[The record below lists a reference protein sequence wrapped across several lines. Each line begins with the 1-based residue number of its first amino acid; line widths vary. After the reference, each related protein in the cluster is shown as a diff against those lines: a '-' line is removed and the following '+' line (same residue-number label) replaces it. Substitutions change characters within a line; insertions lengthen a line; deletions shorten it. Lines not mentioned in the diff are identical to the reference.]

1 MIRKT
6 KDENKEVLTAEQESN
21 LIDKD
26 ALIIDT
32 VRTLYKYID
41 EKDKKVYFY
50 LSSNYQDLYVL
61 IEGDNILLRLP
72 KKVDINTKMN
82 ILDKKRPYL
91 IRKFIISIEIGS
103 KTGNTDIKFAERW
116 FDDLHKSYIVLM
128 EDCGHDYATKET
140 NNFCFELDSEGD
152 VNRKIKPLPLHI
164 FLCFK
169 PETFMNEWNRV
180 ELRNLDEKADL
191 KKFKYEFQNW
201 HYHFPVI
208 NVFKSN
214 YVSPL
219 LKVHFNETPESLEPL
234 MDISENDNTGKY
246 ETSYVNINKKYDY
259 DYDEIRP
266 QKIYPPVPSM
276 LRDLDKEIEFERG
289 SAEVAKRPRP
299 SVEARPFGPEA
310 LCAEHSAKI
319 ESTTTMKPDVETLP
333 SSIFSN
339 VADTSTSN
347 TWNKPQSFVQ
357 QNPNNFSPMNYF
369 QPTTFNMPTGT
380 NFNFNAE
387 PKKSSLTNEPNHTT
401 NGNLPKINES
411 KSENK
416 PKTHISTFRLPKK

>member
-26 ALIIDT
+26 AIILDRT
-32 VRTLYKYID
+32 HTLYSYID
-41 EKDKKVYFY
+41 KKDKKVYFY
-50 LSSNYQDLYVL
+50 LSSNYQDLFVFM
-61 IEGDNILLRLP
+61 EGDNILLNLP
-72 KKVDINTKMN
+72 KKVDMNTKMN
-82 ILDKKRPYL
+82 ILDNKRPYL
-91 IRKFIISIEIGS
+91 KRKFVISIEIGS
-103 KTGNTDIKFAERW
+103 KIGNTDIKFVERW
-116 FDDLHKSYIVLM
+116 FDELNKSYIVLM
-128 EDCGHDYATKET
+128 EDCGYKYAIKET

-180 ELRNLDEKADL
+180 ELRNLDEEADL

-234 MDISENDNTGKY
+234 MDISENDNDGKY
-246 ETSYVNINKKYDY
+246 ETSNVDINNKY

-266 QKIYPPVPSM
+266 KKINPPVPSM
-276 LRDLDKEIEFERG
+276 LRDLETEQI
-289 SAEVAKRPRP
+289 SAEN
-299 SVEARPFGPEA
+299 
-310 LCAEHSAKI
+310 

-339 VADTSTSN
+339 VSTSN
-347 TWNKPQSFVQ
+347 TWMKPQSSVQ

-387 PKKSSLTNEPNHTT
+387 PKKSSLTSETNNAT

-416 PKTHISTFRLPKK
+416 PKTHISTFRLPKNKTD